1 MKESEKIA
9 LAVLVA
15 ICFVVVSGF
24 GFFEHERNNELEKKQ
39 IRDKAYL
46 DGYLKGKAD
55 GAQQVIDLQHE
66 ANTKMW
72 DETKANNN

>member
-15 ICFVVVSGF
+15 ICFGVALGF
-24 GFFEHERNNELEKKQ
+24 GFYEHERNNELEKKQ

-66 ANTKMW
+66 ADTKMW
-72 DETKANNN
+72 DELNAKNN